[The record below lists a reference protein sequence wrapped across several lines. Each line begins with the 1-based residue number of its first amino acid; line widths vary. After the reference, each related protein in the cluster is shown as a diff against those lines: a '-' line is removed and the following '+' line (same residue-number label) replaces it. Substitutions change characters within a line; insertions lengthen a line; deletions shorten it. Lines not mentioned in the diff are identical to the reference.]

1 MTCHFSGIFLVESI
15 ANNVLNCKALD
26 SEAEEIV
33 DVSIGYWFPKNELR
47 PFPQL
52 YDNVAPGKVYE
63 ISGTYCI
70 RKDQPTALV
79 ILLEPESK
87 LISR

>member
-15 ANNVLNCKALD
+15 ANNVLNCKAMD
-26 SEAEEIV
+26 SEAEEVV
-33 DVSIGYWFPKNELR
+33 DVSIGYWFPKSELR

-70 RKDQPTALV
+70 RKGQPTALV
-79 ILLEPESK
+79 SSLQSK
-87 LISR
+87 LILR

>member
-1 MTCHFSGIFLVESI
+1 M
-15 ANNVLNCKALD
+15 D
-26 SEAEEIV
+26 SEAEEV
-33 DVSIGYWFPKNELR
+33 VNVSIGYWFPKSELR

-70 RKDQPTALV
+70 RKGQPTALV
-79 ILLEPESK
+79 SSLQSK
-87 LISR
+87 LILR